1 MVSIRNY
8 EISQIL
14 YNIAELLDLQSV
26 KFKPMAYRRAAQNI
40 ESLSEDIEDIYKRG
54 ELEEIPGVG
63 KGIASR
69 IKEYLETGKLIYLEE
84 LKREFPK
91 GMEELIKIEGI
102 GPKTAL
108 KLIKELKIN
117 TVEELEEVIKQGK
130 LNGINGFGMKKE
142 ENILRGIEFY
152 KASKGRFLLG
162 DILPIANLL
171 EDAFKKMKFIQKV
184 NIAGSIRRKNE
195 TVRDID
201 ILAVSKEPQ
210 KVIKFFTEM
219 KNIKEVLT
227 EGETKCSVILT
238 DKLQVDLR
246 VIDASSYGSALQ
258 YFTGSKDHNVK
269 LRQLA
274 KRKKWKLNEY
284 GLFNTTTN
292 EKIAGE
298 NEKEIYTSLDLEY
311 IEPELRENRG
321 EIEAAQKRI
330 LPKLVELDQIKGDLH
345 VHTVWSDGSNSIEE
359 MAEAAKQLNY
369 EYIAICDHARG
380 LQIVRSLSERDI
392 IKQLQE
398 IELINRKMEDF
409 TVLSGIEL
417 NIDARGQLDIK
428 NAVLKD
434 LDIVISS
441 IHSGFKQEEKKMTE
455 RVLKAIHNDNVNI
468 LGHPMGRIINRR
480 SPLNLNL
487 LKVFETASELGVL
500 MEINAF
506 PDRLDLSDINCFTAR
521 DHNIQFSI
529 GTDAHS
535 VEQLNF
541 MEFGISTARR
551 GWLESKHIVNT
562 FTPKDLKKLI

>member
-1 MVSIRNY
+1 
-8 EISQIL
+8 
-14 YNIAELLDLQSV
+14 
-26 KFKPMAYRRAAQNI
+26 MAYRRAAQNI
-40 ESLSEDIEDIYKRG
+40 ETLSEDIEDIYKRG

-69 IKEYLETGKLIYLEE
+69 ITDYIETGQSKYLEE
-84 LKREFPK
+84 LRREFPK
-91 GMEELIKIEGI
+91 GMEELVKIEGI

-117 TVEELEEVIKQGK
+117 TVEELEAAIKQGK
-130 LNGINGFGMKKE
+130 LSGLNGFGVKKE
-142 ENILRGIEFY
+142 ENILRGIELY

-162 DILPIANLL
+162 DILPIANSL
-171 EDAFKKMKFIQKV
+171 EHAFKKMKFIQKV
-184 NIAGSIRRKNE
+184 NVAGSIRRKNE

-201 ILAVSKEPQ
+201 ILAASKEPR

-227 EGETKCSVILT
+227 EGETKCSVILNNN
-238 DKLQVDLR
+238 LQVDLR

-258 YFTGSKDHNVK
+258 YFTGSKEHNIK
-269 LRQLA
+269 LRKIA
-274 KRKKWKLNEY
+274 KKKNWKLNEY
-284 GLFNTTTN
+284 GLFNNITD
-292 EKIAGE
+292 EKIAGDD
-298 NEKEIYTSLDLEY
+298 EKNIYKTLELEY

-321 EIEAAQKRI
+321 EIETAQEGS
-330 LPKLVELDQIKGDLH
+330 LPKLVAQEQIKGDFH
-345 VHTVWSDGSNSIEE
+345 VHTVWSDGSNTIEE

-392 IKQLQE
+392 SKQLQE
-398 IELINRKMEDF
+398 IEHINRKMEVF

-417 NIDARGQLDIK
+417 NIDARGQLDIR
-428 NAVLKD
+428 NAVLQD
-434 LDIVISS
+434 LDIVIASV
-441 IHSGFKQEEKKMTE
+441 HSGFKQEERKMTE
-455 RVLKAIHNDNVNI
+455 RVLKAIHNDYVNI
-468 LGHPMGRIINRR
+468 LGHPTGRIINRR

-506 PDRLDLSDINCFTAR
+506 PDRLDLSDVNCFTAR

-535 VEQLNF
+535 TEQLNF

-551 GWLESKHIVNT
+551 GWLEAKHIVNT
-562 FTPKDLKKLI
+562 FSLIELQKLI

>member
-1 MVSIRNY
+1 
-8 EISQIL
+8 
-14 YNIAELLDLQSV
+14 
-26 KFKPMAYRRAAQNI
+26 MAYRRAAQNI
-40 ESLSEDIEDIYKRG
+40 ETLSEDIEDIYKRG

-69 IKEYLETGKLIYLEE
+69 IIEYLETGQPKYLEE
-84 LKREFPK
+84 LRREFPK
-91 GMEELIKIEGI
+91 GMEELVKIEGI

-117 TVEELEEVIKQGK
+117 TVEQLEAAIKQGK
-130 LNGINGFGMKKE
+130 LSGLSGFGVKKE
-142 ENILRGIEFY
+142 ENILRGIELY

-162 DILPIANLL
+162 DILPIANSL
-171 EDAFKKMKFIQKV
+171 EHAFKKMEFIQKV
-184 NIAGSIRRKNE
+184 NVAGSIRRKNE

-201 ILAVSKEPQ
+201 ILAASKEPRR
-210 KVIKFFTEM
+210 VITFFTEM

-227 EGETKCSVILT
+227 EGETKCSVILNNNV
-238 DKLQVDLR
+238 QVDLR

-258 YFTGSKDHNVK
+258 YFTGSKEHNVK
-269 LRQLA
+269 LRRIA
-274 KRKKWKLNEY
+274 KKKNWKLNEY
-284 GLFNTTTN
+284 GLFNNITDERIT
-292 EKIAGE
+292 GE
-298 NEKEIYTSLDLEY
+298 TEEEIYKTLGFEY

-321 EIEAAQKRI
+321 EIEAAQNGS
-330 LPKLVELDQIKGDLH
+330 LPKLVGQDQIKGDLH
-345 VHTVWSDGSNSIEE
+345 VHTVWSDGSNTIEE

-380 LQIVRSLSERDI
+380 LQIVRSLSEREI
-392 IKQLQE
+392 SKQLQE
-398 IELINRKMEDF
+398 IEHINRKMEVF

-417 NIDARGQLDIK
+417 NIDARGQLDIR
-428 NAVLKD
+428 NAVLQD
-434 LDIVISS
+434 LDIVIASV
-441 IHSGFKQEEKKMTE
+441 HSGFKQEERKMTE
-455 RVLKAIHNDNVNI
+455 RVLKAIHNDYVNI
-468 LGHPMGRIINRR
+468 LGHPTGRIINRR

-506 PDRLDLSDINCFTAR
+506 PDRLDLSDVNCFTAR

-535 VEQLNF
+535 AEQLNF

-551 GWLESKHIVNT
+551 GWLEAKHIVNT
-562 FTPKDLKKLI
+562 FSLIELQKLI